1 MNEVNER
8 REMYRQKY
16 DWLNENSNYGSQNHG
31 KLTYSFVKD
40 YLKPKSLVDVG
51 SACGHYCEWVKKNV
65 CDTVYGLDISIQPK
79 GIDATGIVFLKSTA
93 SSLPFWDNSFDVLT
107 CFDVLEHLIEE
118 DVDSALNEF
127 KRVSQRAILCSVSDR
142 MARGKWAR
150 KLGMAGKSNNLHATV
165 KNISWWDEKFKELGE
180 VEKLDLSEQEGYK
193 KNQGPFRLILLDK

>member
-1 MNEVNER
+1 M
-8 REMYRQKY
+8 
-16 DWLNENSNYGSQNHG
+16 
-31 KLTYSFVKD
+31 
-40 YLKPKSLVDVG
+40 
-51 SACGHYCEWVKKNV
+51 
-65 CDTVYGLDISIQPK
+65 
-79 GIDATGIVFLKSTA
+79 
-93 SSLPFWDNSFDVLT
+93 LT

-142 MARGKWAR
+142 RARGKWAR